1 MTGKLLGCALMIAAG
16 LPGGSYAAQSD
27 QATPTAEAAQFE
39 VEIPN
44 VILTGVGLNVDVY
57 RPASAGPASYRLVTA
72 GGRQLATG
80 ELVPGDTTHLA
91 QFAVQRS
98 DLPVQLELRPAAGT
112 VDEGLATTMSIDALI
127 LPGWLSLLP
136 PLIAIALALVFKE
149 VVLSLFIGVW
159 TGALIVVGLNP
170 ITATMRTVDHFIVG
184 SVADG
189 DHAAIIVFTALLLA
203 MVGVMGRSGGTEGIV
218 KALRPL
224 ATSPR
229 RAQLAAYLG
238 GLGIFFDDYANTLI
252 IGPTMRPITDAM
264 RVSREKLAYIVDS
277 TAAPVASI
285 VFVSTWVGYEIGL
298 IGDGLKAAAAMPSV
312 PPDVAADLAA
322 ASPFN
327 VFVHS
332 IPYRFYPILALVMV
346 GLIIWTQRDFG
357 PMWKAEN
364 RASRGEGLFKE
375 GASLL
380 VDTEASAMMAKEG
393 APERWYNAAIPVMTV
408 VAVVILGLYTSGR
421 AALGHPGSLSDIFG
435 GADSYSSLLWGCL
448 AGLIVAIGLA
458 VGQRI
463 LKATEAIEAAIGGIK
478 ATLLAFIILILAW
491 SLGLVTKDLGTAHYL
506 AGILEGNLPP
516 HLLPV
521 LVFVISAAIS
531 FATGTSWA
539 TMAIL
544 LPLVIPLSVVL
555 GGAIGFEHGAHY
567 TLVLGTISSVLAG
580 SIWGDHCSP
589 ISDTTVLSSM
599 SSACDHV
606 DHVRTQLPY
615 ALTVGVIG
623 IMAGDIPTAYG
634 MSPVFS
640 YLIGTAVLFLILRFI
655 GRHDLES
662 PQFNEDHA
670 VFSEG

>member
-1 MTGKLLGCALMIAAG
+1 MTGKLLGCALAIAAVLPAG
-16 LPGGSYAAQSD
+16 LGAV
-27 QATPTAEAAQFE
+27 QADDVTPFE
-39 VEIPN
+39 VDAPK
-44 VILTGVGLNVDVY
+44 VILTGVGFHVDIF
-57 RPASAGPASYRLVTA
+57 RPAAAGPGSYRLVSA
-72 GGRQLATG
+72 GGRELSGG
-80 ELVPGDTTHLA
+80 ELVPGDTTYVA
-91 QFAVQRS
+91 GISVAPS
-98 DLPVQLELRPAAGT
+98 DLPVQLEVRSIGGEAAAAPASVT
-112 VDEGLATTMSIDALI
+112 IDAMI

-149 VVLSLFIGVW
+149 VVISLFIGVW
-159 TGALIVVGLNP
+159 AGAVIYTGLNP
-170 ITATMRTVDHFIVG
+170 ITASMRTVDRFIAPAL
-184 SVADG
+184 ADG
-189 DHAAIIVFTALLLA
+189 SHAAIIVFTALLLA

-298 IGDGLKAAAAMPSV
+298 IGDGLRAAATMRGV
-312 PPDVAADLAA
+312 PPEVAADLAT

-364 RASRGEGLFKE
+364 RASRGEGLFNE

-380 VDTEASAMMAKEG
+380 VDTEAKEMMAKEG
-393 APERWYNAAIPVMTV
+393 APERWYNAAIPVLTV
-408 VAVVILGLYTSGR
+408 VIVVILGLYTSGR
-421 AALGHPGSLSDIFG
+421 ANLGHPGSLSDIFG
-435 GADSYSSLLWGCL
+435 EADSYSSLLWGCL
-448 AGLIVAIGLA
+448 AGLVMAIGLA

-463 LKATEAIEAAIGGIK
+463 LKATEAIEAAMGGIK
-478 ATLLAFIILILAW
+478 ATLLAFVILVLAW
-491 SLGLVTKDLGTAHYL
+491 SLGEVTKSLGTAPYL
-506 AGILEGNLPP
+506 ATILEGNLPP

-615 ALTVGVIG
+615 ALTVGVVG

-662 PQFNEDHA
+662 PQFDEDHEIFA
-670 VFSEG
+670 EA

>member
-1 MTGKLLGCALMIAAG
+1 MTGKLLGCAGMLTALVLPTG
-16 LPGGSYAAQSD
+16 LDAV
-27 QATPTAEAAQFE
+27 QASQNIP
-39 VEIPN
+39 VEIEAPR
-44 VILTGVGLNVDVY
+44 VALTGVGMTVSLHLAED
-57 RPASAGPASYRLVTA
+57 ASPTSYRL
-72 GGRQLATG
+72 LAREGPELSSG
-80 ELVPGDTTHLA
+80 ELGPGSTVELEA
-91 QFAVQRS
+91 LSVQRA
-98 DLPVQLELRPAAGT
+98 DMPLRLELRPVGGLPQAAIAPI
-112 VDEGLATTMSIDALI
+112 EIDALVF
-127 LPGWLSLLP
+127 PGWTSLLP
-136 PLIAIALALVFKE
+136 PLIAIGLALIFKE
-149 VVLSLFIGVW
+149 VVISLFIGVW
-159 TGALIVVGLNP
+159 AGALLVAGLNP
-170 ITATMRTVDHFIVG
+170 ITATMRTVDRFIVPA
-184 SVADG
+184 VADPS
-189 DHAAIIVFTALLLA
+189 HASIIVFTALLLA
-203 MVGVMGRSGGTEGIV
+203 MVGVMGRSGGTGGIV
-218 KALRPL
+218 QAVRPL

-298 IGDGLKAAAAMPSV
+298 IGDGLKAAASMQGV
-312 PPDVAADLAA
+312 PPDVAAELMS

-327 VFVHS
+327 VFLHS

-364 RASRGEGLFKE
+364 RASRGEGLFNE

-380 VDTEASAMMAKEG
+380 VDTEAREMMAKEG
-393 APERWYNAAIPVMTV
+393 APERWYNAAIPVLTV
-408 VAVVILGLYTSGR
+408 IAIVILGLYTDGLAKLDHS
-421 AALGHPGSLSDIFG
+421 GSLSDIFG
-435 GADSYSSLLWGCL
+435 AADPYSALLWGTL
-448 AGLIVAIGLA
+448 GGLLVAIGLA

-463 LKATEAIEAAIGGIK
+463 LKATEAIEAAIGGIR
-478 ATLLAFIILILAW
+478 ATLLAFVILVLAW
-491 SLGLVTKDLGTAHYL
+491 SLGAVTEALGTAHYL
-506 AGILEGNLPP
+506 AGILSGNLPP

-555 GGAIGFEHGAHY
+555 GGAIGFEQGTHY

-599 SSACDHV
+599 ASACDHV

-615 ALTVGVIG
+615 ALTVGVVG

-634 MSPVFS
+634 MNPIFS
-640 YLIGTAVLFLILRFI
+640 YLIGTTILFLILRFI

-662 PQFNEDHA
+662 PQFDADHA
-670 VFSEG
+670 VYVES